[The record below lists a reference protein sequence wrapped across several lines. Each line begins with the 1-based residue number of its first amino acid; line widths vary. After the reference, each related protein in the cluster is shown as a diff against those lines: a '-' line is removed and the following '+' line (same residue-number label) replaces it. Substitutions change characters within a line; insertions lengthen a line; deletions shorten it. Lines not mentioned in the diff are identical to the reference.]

1 MDGID
6 RFDLVV
12 SDEKRSLRSYHGLLG
27 PVGYVRLGVIAGE
40 RGERGERGA
49 YLNRVTGGG
58 WVSIRQRQSDAHP
71 LRMSDTRSGSTTS
84 PSPPPSRVVVDERAG
99 WVAQQGAT
107 IESGPAGARIHAG
120 LRPGGLLRPRSDQ
133 AGARPRPAG
142 PRSGLGRAGT
152 RPPSCGAGV
161 KPLAAWPAYGDF
173 RRTLIIFRG
182 ADRPPSRPMRGAY

>member
-84 PSPPPSRVVVDERAG
+84 PSPPPSRVVVDERAR

-107 IESGPAGARIHAG
+107 IESGPAEHEYTPGYDPVVFYDPDRIKLELVHDPQDRDLVSVVQELARRVAE
-120 LRPGGLLRPRSDQ
+120 LESNR
-133 AGARPRPAG
+133 
-142 PRSGLGRAGT
+142 
-152 RPPSCGAGV
+152 
-161 KPLAAWPAYGDF
+161 
-173 RRTLIIFRG
+173 
-182 ADRPPSRPMRGAY
+182 